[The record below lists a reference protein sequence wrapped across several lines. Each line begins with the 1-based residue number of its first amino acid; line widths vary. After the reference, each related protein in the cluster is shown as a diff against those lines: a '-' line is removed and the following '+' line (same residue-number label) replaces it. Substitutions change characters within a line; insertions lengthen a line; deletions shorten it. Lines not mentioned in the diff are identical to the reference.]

1 MRLVFYIFIFAQFSN
16 FLSVFAEK
24 IKNDSSK
31 FNSIKWEKIRENEVK
46 PFKKIIWKSYLEDES
61 YFKNKDL
68 EQNSEKNTE
77 ENKGRLKK
85 YKSSKTSDNT
95 PSKVS
100 TNSGFKRAKKDKVIF
115 GICKGLENSGRG
127 SANLWRGILVAV
139 SLFLTGI
146 PVILYIIAG
155 LVIPISDE

>member
-46 PFKKIIWKSYLEDES
+46 PLKKIIWKSYQEDES

-68 EQNSEKNTE
+68 EQNSEKNTDNYFFNNQKE
-77 ENKGRLKK
+77 KK
-85 YKSSKTSDNT
+85 
-95 PSKVS
+95 
-100 TNSGFKRAKKDKVIF
+100 IF
-115 GICKGLENSGRG
+115 INE
-127 SANLWRGILVAV
+127 
-139 SLFLTGI
+139 
-146 PVILYIIAG
+146 
-155 LVIPISDE
+155 